1 MPRFHFNVYDRIC
14 VLDTEGTELPD
25 WQAARLEAV
34 RYAGAL
40 LVDEAQHVARGE
52 DWRMEVTDEVGL
64 MLFRLDF
71 SVMASAATM
80 DPRAPGTSK
89 RP

>member
-1 MPRFHFNVYDRIC
+1 MPRFHFNVYGGVC

-25 WQAARLEAV
+25 WQAARLEAI

-52 DWRMEVTDEVGL
+52 EWRMEVTDEVGL

-71 SVMASAATM
+71 SVMASGATM
-80 DPRAPGTSK
+80 DLPAPGTLE